1 MAVSEPR
8 SRGIVN
14 WIEYSNGL
22 VLSRNILFAI
32 LFLVLVG
39 ANAAAWQGNK
49 EYAGELSG
57 FDQSEAA
64 NIDDDQPI
72 SANKDVL
79 MRLLYRA
86 KKSSPAQFRD
96 YQQFTESISLEDVR
110 KSPKQYRGWVFRL
123 SGTARRLASV
133 AVPAVSED
141 AIAKYSLVELEL
153 PDRTRIQVATLNVPS
168 AWNQVAQLSEPVE
181 FSGFFALHSGT
192 DWPTAQPQVLMFAA
206 PRIAWHPHELSDAL
220 SVGIGQLQL
229 AQAGFDVGLLDIC
242 RRQNFKPFGAEE
254 GEAFYNMLGAVNRVA
269 ASNEVAAT
277 GSATKFLDLVT
288 EPSKHFGD
296 LVQLEGHVKRIGPVS
311 VDKQFQQEVGREFYQ
326 IDMFVALGGNSQ
338 IVVGPDKNQLVFR
351 NRFPVTIH
359 VGSLGRPMKDFER
372 AKIQVE
378 GHFYRLWNYQSNF
391 SEEQGAESG
400 QFSPLIMATK
410 IEIVP
415 PSEASGI
422 GWLSILVLVF
432 VLLLIVSV
440 VLFTRT
446 RKPTPSPPNIKIEL
460 PT

>member
-1 MAVSEPR
+1 MAVREHR

-14 WIEYSNGL
+14 WITYPYGL
-22 VLSRNILFAI
+22 VLSRSILFAA
-32 LFLVLVG
+32 FLLVSVG
-39 ANAAAWQGNK
+39 ANAVAWQGNR

-79 MRLLYRA
+79 MRLLYRT

-96 YQQFTESISLEDVR
+96 YQQFTKSISLEDVR

-123 SGTARRLASV
+123 SGTARLLASV

-153 PDRTRIQVATLNVPS
+153 FDRTRIQVATLNVPS
-168 AWNQVAQLSEPVE
+168 AWNQIAQLSEPAE

-192 DWPTAQPQVLMFAA
+192 DWPSTQPQVLMFVA
-206 PRIAWHPHELSDAL
+206 PRIEWHPRELSDSL

-229 AQAGFDVGLLDIC
+229 AKAGFDVGLLDIC
-242 RRQNFKPFGAEE
+242 RRQNFKTFGSEE
-254 GEAFYNMLGAVNRVA
+254 GEVFYNMLGAVNRVA
-269 ASNEVAAT
+269 ASNEVAT
-277 GSATKFLDLVT
+277 SVSATKFLDLVT
-288 EPSKHFGD
+288 DPNKHFGD
-296 LVQLEGHVKRIGPVS
+296 LVQLEGHVKRIGLVS

-359 VGSLGRPMKDFER
+359 VGSLGRPIEDFER
-372 AKIQVE
+372 AKIRVE

-391 SEEQGAESG
+391 SEEQGAANG

-415 PSEASGI
+415 PTEASGI
-422 GWLSILVLVF
+422 GWFSILVLVF
-432 VLLLIVSV
+432 VLSLIVSV
-440 VLFTRT
+440 ALFTRT
-446 RKPTPSPPNIKIEL
+446 GKPAQSQPIAKIEL
-460 PT
+460 PP